1 MSMVASWL
9 AETSKWFLD
18 HHNKRPSTSAGL
30 FSLAACPASGRVS
43 NCCLLQYEPEA
54 QASGLSAQRPNL
66 SLTKS
71 ENVAQFAVEPLA
83 CALARRACILD

>member
-1 MSMVASWL
+1 MNLKSLSF
-9 AETSKWFLD
+9 AEINGWGSAF
-18 HHNKRPSTSAGL
+18 PSP
-30 FSLAACPASGRVS
+30 SLSGRVS

-83 CALARRACILD
+83 CASGLYSGLTEQA